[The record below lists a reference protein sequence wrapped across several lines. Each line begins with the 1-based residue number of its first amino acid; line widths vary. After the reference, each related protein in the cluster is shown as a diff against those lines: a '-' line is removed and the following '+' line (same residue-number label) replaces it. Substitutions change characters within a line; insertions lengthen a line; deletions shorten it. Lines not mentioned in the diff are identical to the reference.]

1 MKPQTICYK
10 LRSRRFAVASTLAHL
25 ETYRDNAL
33 KFFLFIIST
42 LPMSNFLN
50 RPYIRII
57 EQPQKSLRFRYQCEK
72 RTGTIPGA
80 SSTSTIRTLCAIQ
93 IVGYQGRIAVV
104 VSCVTKEEPYKP
116 HPHKLVGEHCKRG
129 VCSFEAEVTPNNPDI
144 TFRKLGVQ
152 CVKKNELK
160 ESLSVREESNIDPF
174 STGFLHKD
182 HLNCIDLN
190 VVRLCFQVFLI
201 DENRRFTPVSPPV
214 VSDPIY
220 NRKTFPDP
228 DIFRLS
234 HCNTCVNGGKTD
246 IILLCPKVDK
256 DDIRIRIYE
265 VTNGQTT
272 WQEFVT
278 GDQMQIYSSTA
289 ICFKP
294 PPYKNL
300 NIVDPAPVFMQLIRP
315 SDGVVSKSVQFEYL
329 PLDAEKR
336 KKCQDMLP
344 LFAQLLD
351 DPGPSHAMS
360 FENLPNFSS
369 GDINIESASGI
380 SKLLNIDCHQI
391 ELEPINISSG
401 DLEMFDV
408 NKLSGNLQENLSL
421 SDVLV

>member
-1 MKPQTICYK
+1 M
-10 LRSRRFAVASTLAHL
+10 
-25 ETYRDNAL
+25 
-33 KFFLFIIST
+33 
-42 LPMSNFLN
+42 N

-72 RTGTIPGA
+72 RTGNIPGA
-80 SSTSTIRTLCAIQ
+80 SSTSTLKTVCAIQ
-93 IVGYQGRIAVV
+93 IVGYQGRAAVV
-104 VSCVTKEEPYKP
+104 VSCVTKDEPHKP
-116 HPHKLVGEHCKRG
+116 HPHKLVGEHCKKG
-129 VCSFEAEVTPNNPDI
+129 VYTFEAEITPNNPDI
-144 TFRKLGVQ
+144 VFRKLGVQ
-152 CVKKNELK
+152 CVKRNELK
-160 ESLSVREESNIDPF
+160 ESLNVREEKNIDPF
-174 STGFLHKD
+174 KTGFSHKD

-201 DENRRFTPVSPPV
+201 DENGRFTSGLAPV
-214 VSDPIY
+214 VSEPIY

-234 HCNTCVNGGKTD
+234 HCNASVDGGKND

-265 VTNGQTT
+265 TANGQTL
-272 WQEFVT
+272 WQYFIN
-278 GDQMQIYSSTA
+278 GDQTQIYSSTA

-300 NIVDPAPVFMQLIRP
+300 NIVEPVPVFIQLVRP
-315 SDGVVSKSVQFEYL
+315 SDEVVSKSVQFEYL

-351 DPGPSHAMS
+351 NPGPSHAMS
-360 FENLPNFSS
+360 LENLPNFPS
-369 GDINIESASGI
+369 GDINIESASGV

-408 NKLSGNLQENLSL
+408 NRLSGSLQENLSL